1 MHTPILIIGAG
12 PGGYPAAF
20 YAADLGLKVTLVD
33 TEPNPGGVCLY
44 RGCIPSKALLHAA
57 KILTE
62 AREAKE
68 IGITFEEPQIDL
80 DQLRAWKNS
89 VVTKLTGGLGQL
101 RKQRE
106 IQYIQGRAVFLN
118 SNEVEITQ
126 ADGQK
131 QTLRFDKAIVA
142 TGSRAIRLPHAPE
155 SPRVMD
161 STDALKL
168 ENIPESLLLVGGGYI
183 GLELGSA
190 YAAFGSRVAV
200 VEMLDRLLPGADA
213 DLVSILEKRL
223 KKTFTDIKT
232 RTKVTQMEDTGRGVR
247 VTFEDDRNNQSTEEF
262 EKVLV
267 AIGRRPNS
275 QGIGLEN
282 TRVTLDDKGFIIVNA
297 QRQTTDP
304 SIYAIGDVA
313 GGLMLAH
320 KATHEAHVAVEAIA
334 GQKTAFEPNA
344 IPAVVFTDPEI
355 AWCGLTETEAKAQG
369 REVVVTKFPWG
380 ASGRAIALNRPE
392 GLTKVIFDPATERV
406 LGVAMAGPGA
416 GEMIAEG
423 VLSIEMGTVAK
434 DLKLSIHPHPT
445 ISETVMECAEAFL
458 GQSTHI
464 YRKKR

>member
-80 DQLRAWKNS
+80 DRLRAWKNS

-142 TGSRAIRLPHAPE
+142 TGSCAIRLPHAPE

-232 RTKVTQMEDTGRGVR
+232 RTKVTKMEDTGRGVR
-247 VTFEDDRNNQSTEEF
+247 VTFEDDRNNPSTEEF

-423 VLSIEMGTVAK
+423 VVTIEMGTVAK

>member
-282 TRVTLDDKGFIIVNA
+282 TQVTLDDKGFIIVNA